1 MAKLFYD
8 WVIMELLRKSQQ
20 PAQLL
25 VLKTSSGIERPIVK
39 DLIDS
44 SFHPSAQL
52 WGFPSLSFYIC
63 GMSGLK
69 QVFVPTLTKCFGSL
83 GMSCLMDDTAGNSLE
98 QQRLSKS
105 SLSGPHTSTEG
116 ARPLRCR
123 FPEAAVFSSYQVI
136 LTLWHQAAHPGSL
149 SYEAMKA

>member
-44 SFHPSAQL
+44 SLHPSAQL
-52 WGFPSLSFYIC
+52 WGFLSLSFYIC

-69 QVFVPTLTKCFGSL
+69 QVCVPTLTKRFGSL
-83 GMSCLMDDTAGNSLE
+83 GMSCPRHCWE
-98 QQRLSKS
+98 QL
-105 SLSGPHTSTEG
+105 G
-116 ARPLRCR
+116 A
-123 FPEAAVFSSYQVI
+123 AAAF
-136 LTLWHQAAHPGSL
+136 
-149 SYEAMKA
+149 

>member
-44 SFHPSAQL
+44 SLHPSAQL
-52 WGFPSLSFYIC
+52 WGFLSLSFYIC
-63 GMSGLK
+63 AIGT
-69 QVFVPTLTKCFGSL
+69 TLVQTCRIL
-83 GMSCLMDDTAGNSLE
+83 GWVCVKGRKL
-98 QQRLSKS
+98 
-105 SLSGPHTSTEG
+105 
-116 ARPLRCR
+116 
-123 FPEAAVFSSYQVI
+123 
-136 LTLWHQAAHPGSL
+136 
-149 SYEAMKA
+149 